1 MPIDIVLS
9 IYLVLSRE
17 IDRNF
22 GNFSKRMNWIRI
34 IDKAEEVVSQK
45 GGGKA
50 DLAKILGV
58 RPQYLSD
65 IRSGKSKNPG
75 SDFALALINKVGL
88 NPEWLETGEGTPFI
102 KQGIGVSL
110 APPGVLGVA
119 PPGAV
124 LGAGP
129 PSAVLGAAPP
139 AQKPIGAAGPNANPD
154 SHLGDA
160 PVPALTHAKIP
171 LLKQRVSCG
180 PGENW
185 EQGDNIEKYLDINT
199 LIPRLGIG
207 RLVAFKA
214 RGSSMLG
221 AGIRGGDYILFDAS
235 ADEVFTDGV
244 YIFML
249 DGDVFCKR
257 LEFDDLTKIIKIFSV
272 RVADLEKAELAKTIN
287 TGDPDFTDRFRI
299 FGRVKTCIRP
309 LEKEE

>member
-1 MPIDIVLS
+1 
-9 IYLVLSRE
+9 
-17 IDRNF
+17 
-22 GNFSKRMNWIRI
+22 MNWIRI
-34 IDKAEEVVSQK
+34 IDKAEEVVSRK
-45 GGGKA
+45 GGSKA

-88 NPEWLETGEGTPFI
+88 NPEWLETGEGQPFI
-102 KQGIGVSL
+102 RQT
-110 APPGVLGVA
+110 
-119 PPGAV
+119 

-129 PSAVLGAAPP
+129 PGAVLGAAPP
-139 AQKPIGAAGPNANPD
+139 AQKPIGAAGANTPALA
-154 SHLGDA
+154 HLGDA
-160 PVPALTHAKIP
+160 PAPTHAKIP

-287 TGDPDFTDRFRI
+287 TTDPDFTDRFRI